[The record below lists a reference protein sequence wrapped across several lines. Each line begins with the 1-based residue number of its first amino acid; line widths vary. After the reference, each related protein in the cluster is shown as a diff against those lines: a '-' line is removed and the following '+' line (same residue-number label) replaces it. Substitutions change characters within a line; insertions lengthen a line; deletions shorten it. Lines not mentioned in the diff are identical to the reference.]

1 LALFVVTSV
10 LPDLLLGLS
19 MILSTIIPIDRL
31 FYFDHRYFVFL
42 CSIELIPSTIIST
55 VGSLRIFLRFD
66 SLLRSID
73 LITMPIIST
82 GILRFLRSPDLF
94 TSSLI
99 LTVVR
104 LHHVTPL
111 FYRCFPNSVPS
122 PGSAW
127 ASTSLGSDNVSS
139 HHGW

>member
-1 LALFVVTSV
+1 LALFAVTSE
-10 LPDLLLGLS
+10 LPDLSLGLS
-19 MILSTIIPIDRL
+19 TILSTIIPIDCL
-31 FYFDHRYFVFL
+31 FHFDRRYFVFL
-42 CSIELIPSTIIST
+42 HSIELIPSTIIST
-55 VGSLRIFLRFD
+55 VCSLRIFLCFD

-73 LITMPIIST
+73 LITAPIIST

-94 TSSLI
+94 TFSLI

-111 FYRCFPNSVPS
+111 FYQCFPNAVPS
-122 PGSAW
+122 PGSAC
-127 ASTSLGSDNVSS
+127 ASTSLGSDDISS